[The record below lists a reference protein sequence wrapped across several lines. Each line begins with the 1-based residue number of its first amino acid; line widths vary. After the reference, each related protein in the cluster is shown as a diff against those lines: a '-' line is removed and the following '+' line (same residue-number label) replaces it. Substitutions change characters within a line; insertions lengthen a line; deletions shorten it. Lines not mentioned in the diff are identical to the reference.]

1 MKKAGIII
9 LSMITTFSFANEF
22 VSIIKFEEKTAQ
34 KVGSATKNIS
44 EWTDINGTYDCSSW
58 NPDPSTIDFGLT
70 FTQNRDCLQ
79 DQSRTKDI
87 YTVYNTGEEV
97 FEKTVTENQTITEI
111 ESQSAVGT
119 KEPFENQLKILASD
133 KQAGDLFGYSV
144 SISGD
149 RAIVGAHG
157 EDTGGSNAGA
167 AYIYQYNGS
176 TWIEQAKLQAS
187 DKETGDSFGY
197 SVSISGDTAIVGGY
211 GEDTGGADSGAAYIY
226 QYNGSTWVEQAKLQ
240 ANDKQAGDL
249 FGYSVSTSGDTAIVG
264 AHGEDTGGSNAGA
277 AYIYQYN
284 GSTWVEQAKL
294 QANDKQAGDLFGYS
308 VSTSGD
314 TAIVGAHGEDTGGSN
329 AGAAYIY
336 QYNGSTWVEQ
346 AKLQANDKQTGD
358 LFGVSVS
365 ISGYTAIVGAHL
377 EDTGGTDAGAAYIYQ
392 YNGSTWLE
400 QGKLQAS
407 DKETNDWFGRSVS
420 ISGDTA
426 IVGARYE
433 DTGGNDAGAA
443 YIYQYNGSTWLEQ
456 AKLQASDKE
465 TGDLF
470 GVSVSTSGGTAIV
483 GARHEDTGGK
493 DAGAAYMFD

>member
-1 MKKAGIII
+1 MKRAGIII

-22 VSIIKFEEKTAQ
+22 VSIIKFEETIAQ

-133 KQAGDLFGYSV
+133 KQTGDLFGYSV

-149 RAIVGAHG
+149 
-157 EDTGGSNAGA
+157 
-167 AYIYQYNGS
+167 
-176 TWIEQAKLQAS
+176 
-187 DKETGDSFGY
+187 
-197 SVSISGDTAIVGGY
+197 TALVGGY
-211 GEDTGGADSGAAYIY
+211 GEDTGGADVGAAYIY

-249 FGYSVSTSGDTAIVG
+249 FGYSVSISGDTVVVG

-284 GSTWVEQAKL
+284 GSTWLEQA
-294 QANDKQAGDLFGYS
+294 
-308 VSTSGD
+308 
-314 TAIVGAHGEDTGGSN
+314 
-329 AGAAYIY
+329 
-336 QYNGSTWVEQ
+336 
-346 AKLQANDKQTGD
+346 
-358 LFGVSVS
+358 
-365 ISGYTAIVGAHL
+365 
-377 EDTGGTDAGAAYIYQ
+377 
-392 YNGSTWLE
+392 
-400 QGKLQAS
+400 KLQAS

-433 DTGGNDAGAA
+433 DTGGKDAGAA
-443 YIYQYNGSTWLEQ
+443 YI
-456 AKLQASDKE
+456 
-465 TGDLF
+465 
-470 GVSVSTSGGTAIV
+470 
-483 GARHEDTGGK
+483 
-493 DAGAAYMFD
+493 FD

>member
-22 VSIIKFEEKTAQ
+22 VSIIKFEETTAQ

-133 KQAGDLFGYSV
+133 KQAD
-144 SISGD
+144 D
-149 RAIVGAHG
+149 
-157 EDTGGSNAGA
+157 
-167 AYIYQYNGS
+167 
-176 TWIEQAKLQAS
+176 W
-187 DKETGDSFGY
+187 FGY
-197 SVSISGDTAIVGGY
+197 SVSISGDTAIVGAHGK
-211 GEDTGGADSGAAYIY
+211 DTGGAD
-226 QYNGSTWVEQAKLQ
+226 
-240 ANDKQAGDL
+240 
-249 FGYSVSTSGDTAIVG
+249 
-264 AHGEDTGGSNAGA
+264 AGA

-294 QANDKQAGDLFGYS
+294 QANDKQVDDLFGYS
-308 VSTSGD
+308 VSISGD
-314 TAIVGAHGEDTGGSN
+314 TAIVGAHGEDTGGSS

-346 AKLQANDKQTGD
+346 AKLQASDKQAGD
-358 LFGVSVS
+358 LFGHSVS
-365 ISGYTAIVGAHL
+365 ISGDTAIVGGYN
-377 EDTGGTDAGAAYIYQ
+377 EDTGGSSTGAAYIYQ
-392 YNGSTWLE
+392 YNGSTWVE
-400 QGKLQAS
+400 QAKLQAS

-420 ISGDTA
+420 ISISGDTA

-433 DTGGNDAGAA
+433 KTGGNDAGAA
-443 YIYQYNGSTWLEQ
+443 YIYQYNGSTWAEQ
-456 AKLQASDKE
+456 AKLQASDKQA
-465 TGDLF
+465 GDLF
-470 GVSVSTSGGTAIV
+470 GFSVSISGDTAIV

-493 DAGAAYMFD
+493 DAGAAYIFD

>member
-22 VSIIKFEEKTAQ
+22 VSIIKFEETTAQ

-133 KQAGDLFGYSV
+133 KQAD
-144 SISGD
+144 D
-149 RAIVGAHG
+149 
-157 EDTGGSNAGA
+157 
-167 AYIYQYNGS
+167 
-176 TWIEQAKLQAS
+176 W
-187 DKETGDSFGY
+187 FGY
-197 SVSISGDTAIVGGY
+197 SVSISGDTAIVGAHGK
-211 GEDTGGADSGAAYIY
+211 DTGGAD
-226 QYNGSTWVEQAKLQ
+226 
-240 ANDKQAGDL
+240 
-249 FGYSVSTSGDTAIVG
+249 
-264 AHGEDTGGSNAGA
+264 AGA

-294 QANDKQAGDLFGYS
+294 QA
-308 VSTSGD
+308 
-314 TAIVGAHGEDTGGSN
+314 
-329 AGAAYIY
+329 
-336 QYNGSTWVEQ
+336 
-346 AKLQANDKQTGD
+346 
-358 LFGVSVS
+358 
-365 ISGYTAIVGAHL
+365 
-377 EDTGGTDAGAAYIYQ
+377 
-392 YNGSTWLE
+392 
-400 QGKLQAS
+400 S

-420 ISGDTA
+420 ISISGDTA

-433 DTGGNDAGAA
+433 KTGGNDAGAA
-443 YIYQYNGSTWLEQ
+443 YIYQYNGSTWAEQ
-456 AKLQASDKE
+456 AKLQASDKQA
-465 TGDLF
+465 GDLF
-470 GVSVSTSGGTAIV
+470 GFSVSISGDTAIV

-493 DAGAAYMFD
+493 DAGAAYIFD